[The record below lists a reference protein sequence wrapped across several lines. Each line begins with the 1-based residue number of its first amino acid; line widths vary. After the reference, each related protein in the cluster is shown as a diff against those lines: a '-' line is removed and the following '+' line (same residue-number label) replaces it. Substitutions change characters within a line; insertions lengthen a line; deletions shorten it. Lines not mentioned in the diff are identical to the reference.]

1 LVIKIPD
8 LDPVLYKNA
17 GSGSALKPMRI
28 HNTAYLYD
36 CVLEGPVAE
45 CMERKLTESFGP
57 SHLEILNES
66 YMHSVPKGS
75 ETHFKV
81 LAFYVPAIEHP
92 DAMFRIHVILVRIRI
107 RADHSSD

>member
-1 LVIKIPD
+1 
-8 LDPVLYKNA
+8 
-17 GSGSALKPMRI
+17 MRI
-28 HNTAYLYD
+28 HNTAYRYG
-36 CVLEGPVAE
+36 CVVEGPVAE

-81 LAFYVPAIEHP
+81 LAFSVPAWEHP
-92 DAMFRIHVILVRIRI
+92 DAVLQIHEILVRIRI
-107 RADHSSD
+107 RGSIALTNGSGSGSCYVRQ